1 MTIHCHQV
9 NLQTGWGG
17 GEVYTVF
24 FTRALLALGI
34 PTTLYVHPDN
44 QGWHQHLPPGV
55 QVCPV
60 DAQTLRQ
67 TLAAPEVRW
76 VLSHSPLA
84 VEALAALRAPGR
96 LLSCIAHMPL
106 YGRNP
111 ARLAA
116 HDYVIGVSGHV
127 IESLRAA
134 GITQFHAEPLL
145 GIADL
150 RDDPAARQVLPIL
163 RRSCYDWDLRK
174 GRDRFLSWVY
184 PFYERC
190 RTSETYRKREG
201 LTLGIVSRLT
211 PIKQFPLLFGL
222 LAPILA
228 RHPSVN
234 LEIFGAGG
242 YASVRDLRRVL
253 QPLGARVRFWG
264 HQHNVRQVYA
274 GLDYLLTGL
283 PEKEALGLNVIEA
296 QACGTPVL
304 AVDAQPFTE
313 TVAGEVSGLFYT
325 DPRQDGGKGF
335 ECLIERLLETP
346 FLIDPARLA
355 IHLEKFSESS
365 FQARIARLLAAV
377 RSKLEGPA

>member
-34 PTTLYVHPDN
+34 PTTLYVHRDN
-44 QGWHQHLPPGV
+44 PGWNQHLPPGV

-60 DAQTLRQ
+60 DSPSLHKA
-67 TLAAPEVRW
+67 LAAPTVRW

-84 VEALAALRAPGR
+84 VDELAALRAPGR

-116 HDYVIGVSGHV
+116 HDYVIGVSRHV
-127 IESLRAA
+127 IESLQAA
-134 GITQFHAEPLL
+134 GIAQFHGEPLL

-150 RDDPAARQVLPIL
+150 RDGQVARQASPIL
-163 RRSCYDWDLRK
+163 RHSCYDWDLRK

-190 RTSETYRKREG
+190 RKPETYRKREG

-211 PIKQFPLLFGL
+211 PIKQFPLLFSWL
-222 LAPILA
+222 VPILE
-228 RHPSVN
+228 RHPRIN

-253 QPLGARVRFWG
+253 QPLGPRVRFWG
-264 HQHNVRQVYA
+264 HQQNVRQVYA
-274 GLDYLLTGL
+274 GLDYLMTGL

-304 AVDAQPFTE
+304 AVDALPFIE
-313 TVAGEVSGLFYT
+313 TVADEVSGLFYT

-335 ECLIERLLETP
+335 ECLIGRLLESP
-346 FLIDPARLA
+346 FMVDSERIAM
-355 IHLEKFSESS
+355 HLEKFSESS
-365 FQARIARLLAAV
+365 FRERVSRLQEAV
-377 RSKLEGPA
+377 RSKLEGSA